1 MFPHPMFEHY
11 KTTEKDKK
19 SNFSLKCFVILLVW
33 IISVYAA
40 ITFIRSSD
48 EPPCKSESLSVKH
61 RGVCKSPECITL
73 AHQLHNWRDVSVDP
87 CENFFKA
94 ACGKYNEHNVE
105 SDVRFNTKTGI
116 VARLIK
122 EFLDKNLPS
131 TSNSENA
138 MHFLYQKCQESNKLN
153 VTEIAEQEAK
163 TQLELI
169 KKIGWAPIF
178 DRNWN
183 EADFDLNGRVL
194 RVGSIQNLKNYSD
207 MMAAMA
213 KLGRDQ
219 FGFFKLVVGAQYLY
233 MNRDPITS
241 EDLGTGIKK
250 ILNET
255 LRLINERPDSDQ
267 IGRDIQ
273 DVIKLNDELQEPNT
287 NISGAIHLSTIQEH
301 ISLDFTRIIKSSLD
315 PRREEEIW
323 ERIQNRTVVL
333 MDALFYSDGKKNL
346 ESILQSSSNRT
357 LANYLMIRFL
367 ISLEKQKTFGEDI
380 CTKEVMKKLPLA
392 ALRMF
397 SRNHFD
403 KENLQIASDMVE
415 DVIESFVETIQESSW
430 LHETTKQ
437 RAIKK
442 VQNMK
447 KVIGYPKELEV
458 PGTLDSFFESL
469 NLSDSNMTYFETKI
483 EIGRFRT
490 ILSMNHFA
498 ALFPFKS
505 TYDYLEANAM
515 YHSTVNKLT
524 LNVAFLDDP
533 FFDSTY
539 PKYAKVASIGEVI
552 GHEIGHGYDP
562 FGRQRDENGKEINW
576 WTPED
581 SAEYDRRTQCLIDQ
595 YNEYDDPDFGRN
607 LNGTTTIREIASD
620 MIGVETSWRT
630 YKKVDFSNEPSIFGF
645 EDEKPDKLFFHLTAL
660 NWCSSR
666 SETSLAKQLTLAH
679 PTHNFRING
688 VFSNM
693 KSFAEAFNCPV
704 GSPMNPEKKCQVF

>member
-1 MFPHPMFEHY
+1 MFEQH
-11 KTTEKDKK
+11 KMTEKDKK
-19 SNFSLKCFVILLVW
+19 SNFSLKVFVILLVW

-40 ITFIRSSD
+40 VTFIRSSD
-48 EPPCKSESLSVKH
+48 EPPCKSESLPVKH

-94 ACGKYNEHNVE
+94 ACGKYNEHNL
-105 SDVRFNTKTGI
+105 DPDDRFNTKNEI

-122 EFLDKNLPS
+122 EFLDKSLPS

-138 MHFLYQKCQESNKLN
+138 MHFLYQKCEESNKLN
-153 VTEIAEQEAK
+153 ATEIADQEARS
-163 TQLELI
+163 QLELI
-169 KKIGWAPIF
+169 RRIGLAPILE
-178 DRNWN
+178 RNWN
-183 EADFDLNGRVL
+183 ESDFDLN
-194 RVGSIQNLKNYSD
+194 D
-207 MMAAMA
+207 MMARIGE
-213 KLGRDQ
+213 LGRNQ
-219 FGFFKLVVGAQYLY
+219 FGLFLFV
-233 MNRDPITS
+233 
-241 EDLGTGIKK
+241 

-255 LRLINERPDSDQ
+255 LRLINERPDADQ
-267 IGRDIQ
+267 IGRDVK
-273 DVIKLNDELQEPNT
+273 DVIKLNKELQEPNT
-287 NISGAIHLSTIQEH
+287 NISGGIHLSTVQKYIP
-301 ISLDFTRIIKSSLD
+301 SLDFTRIVKSRID
-315 PRREEEIW
+315 PRRKEEVW
-323 ERIQNRTVVL
+323 ERIQNKTVVL
-333 MDALFYSDGKKNL
+333 IDALYYSDRKKNV
-346 ESILQSSSNRT
+346 
-357 LANYLMIRFL
+357 
-367 ISLEKQKTFGEDI
+367 
-380 CTKEVMKKLPLA
+380 VMKKLPLA

-397 SRNHFD
+397 ARNHFD

-415 DVIESFVETIQESSW
+415 DVSESFVETIQESSW

-442 VQNMK
+442 VKNMK
-447 KVIGYPKELEV
+447 KVIGYPKELEA
-458 PGTLDSFFESL
+458 PDTLDRFFES
-469 NLSDSNMTYFETKI
+469 
-483 EIGRFRT
+483 
-490 ILSMNHFA
+490 SMNHFA
-498 ALFPFKS
+498 ALFPFES
-505 TYDYLEANAM
+505 EFHYLITNAM

-562 FGRQRDENGKEINW
+562 FGRQKDENGKENNW

-581 SAEYDRRTQCLIDQ
+581 SAEYDRRTRCLINQ

-607 LNGTTTIREIASD
+607 
-620 MIGVETSWRT
+620 
-630 YKKVDFSNEPSIFGF
+630 
-645 EDEKPDKLFFHLTAL
+645 

-666 SETSLAKQLTLAH
+666 SETSLTKQLTLAH
-679 PTHNFRING
+679 PTNSFRVNG

>member
-1 MFPHPMFEHY
+1 M
-11 KTTEKDKK
+11 TEKDKK
-19 SNFSLKCFVILLVW
+19 SNFSLKLFVILLVW

-48 EPPCKSESLSVKH
+48 EPPCKSESLPVKH
-61 RGVCKSPECITL
+61 KGVCKSPECITL

-87 CENFFKA
+87 CENFFEA
-94 ACGKYNEHNVE
+94 ACGKYNENNLE
-105 SDVRFNTKTGI
+105 SKTRLSTKTGI

-153 VTEIAEQEAK
+153 ATEIAEQEAK
-163 TQLELI
+163 SQLELI
-169 KKIGWAPIF
+169 TRIGSAPVF
-178 DRNWN
+178 GRNWN
-183 EADFDLNGRVL
+183 EADFDLN
-194 RVGSIQNLKNYSD
+194 D

-219 FGFFKLVVGAQYLY
+219 FGFLKFVIHNQYLVII
-233 MNRDPITS
+233 RDPITS
-241 EDLGTGIKK
+241 EALESGIKK

-255 LRLINERPDSDQ
+255 LRLIYERPDADQ
-267 IGRDIQ
+267 IGRDVK

-287 NISGAIHLSTIQEH
+287 NVSGGIYSSEFQENVP
-301 ISLDFTRIIKSSLD
+301 SLDFTRIIKSLID
-315 PRREEEIW
+315 PRRKEEVW
-323 ERIQNRTVVL
+323 ERIQNRTVGL
-333 MDALFYSDGKKNL
+333 NDALYYSDGKKNL
-346 ESILQSSSNRT
+346 ETILQSSSNRT

-367 ISLEKQKTFGEDI
+367 ISLEKQKTSGKDD
-380 CTKEVMKKLPLA
+380 CTEEVIEKLPLA
-392 ALRMF
+392 SLRMF
-397 SRNHFD
+397 ARNHFD
-403 KENLQIASDMVE
+403 KENLQIASDIVE
-415 DVIESFVETIQESSW
+415 DIIGSFVETIQKSSW

-442 VQNMK
+442 VKNMK

-458 PGTLDSFFESL
+458 PGTLDRFFESL
-469 NLSDSNMTYFETKI
+469 NLSDINMTYFQTKI
-483 EIGRFRT
+483 EIERFRT
-490 ILSMNHFA
+490 IQSMNHFA
-498 ALFPFKS
+498 ALFPFES
-505 TYDYLEANAM
+505 SSDYLITNAF
-515 YHSTVNKLT
+515 YHPTINKLT

-562 FGRQRDENGKEINW
+562 FGRQRDENGKESNW

-581 SAEYDRRTQCLIDQ
+581 SAEYDRRTQCLINQ

-607 LNGTTTIREIASD
+607 LNGTTTIKEIASD

-666 SETSLAKQLTLAH
+666 SEVSLAEQLTRTH
-679 PTHNFRING
+679 PTYSFRVNG

-704 GSPMNPEKKCQVF
+704 GSPMNPEKKCHVF

>member
-1 MFPHPMFEHY
+1 MFEHY

-19 SNFSLKCFVILLVW
+19 SNFSLKLFVILLVW

-40 ITFIRSSD
+40 ITFIRSSE
-48 EPPCKSESLSVKH
+48 EPLCKSESLSVKH

-94 ACGKYNEHNVE
+94 ACGKYNEDNFHPHTRL
-105 SDVRFNTKTGI
+105 STKTGI

-153 VTEIAEQEAK
+153 ATEIAEQEAK
-163 TQLELI
+163 SQLELI
-169 KKIGWAPIF
+169 RRIGSAPIF
-178 DRNWN
+178 ERNWN
-183 EADFDLNGRVL
+183 EADFNLNGIVL
-194 RVGSIQNLKNYSD
+194 HYESTQNVKNVSD
-207 MMAAMA
+207 MMARIGE
-213 KLGRDQ
+213 LGRDQ
-219 FGFFKLVVGAQYLY
+219 FGFLKFVLHNQYLVII
-233 MNRDPITS
+233 RDPITS
-241 EDLGTGIKK
+241 EDLATGIIK

-255 LRLINERPDSDQ
+255 LRLIDERPDADQ
-267 IGRDIQ
+267 IGRDVK
-273 DVIKLNDELQEPNT
+273 DVMKLNDELQEPNT
-287 NISGAIHLSTIQEH
+287 NVSGGMNLSEFQENVP
-301 ISLDFTRIIKSSLD
+301 SLDFIRIIKSLID
-315 PRREEEIW
+315 PRRKEEVW
-323 ERIQNRTVVL
+323 ERIQNRTAVL
-333 MDALFYSDGKKNL
+333 NYALYYSDGKKNL
-346 ESILQSSSNRT
+346 ETILQSSSNRT

-367 ISLEKQKTFGEDI
+367 ISLEKQKTFGEDD
-380 CTKEVMKKLPLA
+380 CTEEVVIKLPLA

-397 SRNHFD
+397 ARNHFD

-430 LHETTKQ
+430 LHKKTKE

-442 VQNMK
+442 VKNMK
-447 KVIGYPKELEV
+447 KIIGYPKELEV
-458 PGTLDSFFESL
+458 PGTLDRFFESL
-469 NLSDSNMTYFETKI
+469 SLSGINLTYFETKI
-483 EIGRFRT
+483 EIERFRT
-490 ILSMNHFA
+490 IQSMNHFA
-498 ALFPFKS
+498 ALFPFES
-505 TYDYLEANAM
+505 SSDYLITNAF
-515 YHSTVNKLT
+515 YHPTLNKLT

-562 FGRQRDENGKEINW
+562 FGRQRDENGEENNW

-581 SAEYDRRTQCLIDQ
+581 SAEYDRRSQCLIDQ

-607 LNGTTTIREIASD
+607 LNGTTTIKEIASD
-620 MIGVETSWRT
+620 MIGVEASWRT
-630 YKKVDFSNEPSIFGF
+630 YKKVDFANEPSIFGF

-666 SETSLAKQLTLAH
+666 SEVSLAEQLTRTH
-679 PTHNFRING
+679 PTYSFRING

-693 KSFAEAFNCPV
+693 KFFAEAFNCPV